1 MVTLKEHIDILRK
14 LYIPMKKQLVLL
26 VFTIAKDHYRNAD
39 NTLIDTSNN
48 ETMTLEQFIN
58 AIMTSPPPTL
68 PEASNH
74 KEATT

>member
-26 VFTIAKDHYRNAD
+26 IFTIAKDHYRNSD

-48 ETMTLEQFIN
+48 ETMTLKQFID
-58 AIMTSPPPTL
+58 AIMTTP
-68 PEASNH
+68 
-74 KEATT
+74 KEATP